1 MEENKKKNSYL
12 FNTILSVLLGLAVG
26 GILLALIGVN
36 PFSAFK
42 VIILG
47 AVGKPKY
54 ISWTLVQAT
63 PLILTGLSVAFAF
76 NTGLFNIGAEGQYI
90 VGSLVAVIVGALV
103 SLPPVIHPI
112 FALACGALAGAIWGG
127 LVGLFKAK
135 FGINEVVSSIMFNWI
150 ALYLSNLSMA
160 YPFLRKPESDN
171 SYDILESANIRI
183 LGQWKL
189 SDSGRAFLKSH
200 DFLKGFMTPPLNW
213 GIFLAILFAIL
224 SWYILKKTTLG
235 YELKAVGFNKYA
247 AEYGGINIKKSIVTS
262 MSISGALSG
271 LAGAIMVLGVSGNIG
286 LLAGQEGYGFN
297 GIAVSLI
304 AANSPLACIPA
315 GLLFAGLTYGGGK
328 LNSQL
333 NTPSEIV
340 NIIIGI
346 IVFFIAMPKLFNLIR
361 GRLKKREGVKE
372 VKENE

>member
-1 MEENKKKNSYL
+1 
-12 FNTILSVLLGLAVG
+12 
-26 GILLALIGVN
+26 
-36 PFSAFK
+36 
-42 VIILG
+42 
-47 AVGKPKY
+47 
-54 ISWTLVQAT
+54 
-63 PLILTGLSVAFAF
+63 
-76 NTGLFNIGAEGQYI
+76 
-90 VGSLVAVIVGALV
+90 
-103 SLPPVIHPI
+103 
-112 FALACGALAGAIWGG
+112 
-127 LVGLFKAK
+127 
-135 FGINEVVSSIMFNWI
+135 
-150 ALYLSNLSMA
+150 
-160 YPFLRKPESDN
+160 
-171 SYDILESANIRI
+171 
-183 LGQWKL
+183 
-189 SDSGRAFLKSH
+189 
-200 DFLKGFMTPPLNW
+200 
-213 GIFLAILFAIL
+213 
-224 SWYILKKTTLG
+224 
-235 YELKAVGFNKYA
+235 
-247 AEYGGINIKKSIVTS
+247 

-361 GRLKKREGVKE
+361 GRLKKKEGVKE